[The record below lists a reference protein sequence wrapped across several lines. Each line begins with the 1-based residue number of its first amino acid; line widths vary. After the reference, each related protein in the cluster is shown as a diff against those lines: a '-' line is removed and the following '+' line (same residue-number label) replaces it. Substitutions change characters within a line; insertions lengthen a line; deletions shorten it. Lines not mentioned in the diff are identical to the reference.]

1 MWLYQNLTADTM
13 VASVCFRFGW
23 LLVFGL
29 GERGEDEDKGDGD
42 GGCCR
47 IFRWLMNGGV
57 AWRKAG

>member
-1 MWLYQNLTADTM
+1 M

-29 GERGEDEDKGDGD
+29 GERGEDEDEGDGDGD

-47 IFRWLMNGGV
+47 IFRWSMNGRV
-57 AWRKAG
+57 AWRKAR

>member
-1 MWLYQNLTADTM
+1 M

-29 GERGEDEDKGDGD
+29 GERGEDEDEDEGDGDGD

-47 IFRWLMNGGV
+47 IFRWSINGRV
-57 AWRKAG
+57 AWRKAR